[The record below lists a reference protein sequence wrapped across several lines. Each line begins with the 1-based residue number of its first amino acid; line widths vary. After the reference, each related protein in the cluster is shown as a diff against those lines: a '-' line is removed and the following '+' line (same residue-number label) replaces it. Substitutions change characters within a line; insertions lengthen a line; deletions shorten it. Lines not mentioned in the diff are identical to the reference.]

1 MDYGASKNA
10 SVRRRA
16 EDKFAKAK
24 QRDMDVMGHQRQ
36 LQQAEAAKLI
46 RLRALRLAKEAADRD
61 ALAKAE
67 AEALAAGPKPKRVRK
82 PKVAKEAPDTSEIL

>member
-46 RLRALRLAKEAADRD
+46 RLRALRLAKEAADKD
-61 ALAKAE
+61 ALAK

-82 PKVAKEAPDTSEIL
+82 PKVAKETPDTSEIL

>member
-10 SVRRRA
+10 SVRRRV

-46 RLRALRLAKEAADRD
+46 RLRALRLAKEAADKD

-82 PKVAKEAPDTSEIL
+82 PKLAKETPDTSEIL

>member
-61 ALAKAE
+61 ASPR
-67 AEALAAGPKPKRVRK
+67 PKPRRSPPGPSPSGFASPRWPRK
-82 PKVAKEAPDTSEIL
+82 TPDTSEIL